1 MIATDGGT
9 DRERSSDP
17 ASSTAETQVAAT
29 DPDPI
34 DSRWWYWVAA
44 VPLYVVVSIVAIVV
58 VAVTLGVGALID
70 IGGGMGLGS
79 LFAVLVSI
87 TVVGIVGLG
96 GLALLVLFPLGI
108 YKDAREIAAAET
120 IEWSPDPLLYAL
132 VAVASIVFTVYLLS
146 LAVSL
151 YYLYR
156 RHQAI
161 GIP

>member
-44 VPLYVVVSIVAIVV
+44 VPLYVVVSILAVGIVI
-58 VAVTLGVGALID
+58 ASLGVGVLID
-70 IGGGMGLGS
+70 LGGGMGVGS
-79 LFAVLVSI
+79 LLAVLVSI
-87 TVVGIVGLG
+87 AVIGFVALG
-96 GLALLVLFPLGI
+96 GLALLVMFPIGI
-108 YKDAREIAAAET
+108 YLDAKTIANAEA
-120 IEWSPDPLLYAL
+120 IEWSPDPVLYAI
-132 VAVASIVFTVYLLS
+132 VAVASIVFTVYFLS
-146 LAVSL
+146 LAVSI

-156 RHQAI
+156 RRQAV
-161 GIP
+161 GQP